1 MLKVS
6 LRGTSGIVHEKH
18 LSVVVGYSVLV
29 MSQGTEQEVCK
40 LVAAKEMVAQTILIG
55 VRGLELVFTTSA
67 NSLLSNR
74 CRPS

>member
-1 MLKVS
+1 MS
-6 LRGTSGIVHEKH
+6 LRGTSRVVHEKH
-18 LSVVVGYSVLV
+18 LSVVVDYSVLL
-29 MSQGTEQEVCK
+29 MCQGTEQEVCK
-40 LVAAKEMVAQTILIG
+40 LAAAKEMVAQTILIG